1 MDLNDMTL
9 GGTLMQ
15 GNAQTSLYE
24 QLGGQ
29 EAIDAVVEEF
39 YARVLA
45 DEKVKSLF
53 DNTDMEKQ
61 KRHQAAFIAYATG
74 GPNRYQGRTI
84 KKAHEGL
91 GITEEQFAAVA
102 GHLSDSLKHFNVP
115 EELIERVIELFN
127 SLKGDVVES

>member
-1 MDLNDMTL
+1 
-9 GGTLMQ
+9 MQ
-15 GNAQTSLYE
+15 ESAQTTLYE

-29 EAIDAVVEEF
+29 EAINAVVEEF

-45 DEKVKSLF
+45 DEKVRDLF
-53 DNTDMEKQ
+53 KNTDMEKQ

-91 GITEEQFAAVA
+91 GITEEQFMAVA
-102 GHLSDSLKHFNVP
+102 THLSDSLKHFNVP
-115 EELIERVIELFN
+115 QHLIDQVIELFA
-127 SLKGDVVES
+127 SLKGDVVEQ

>member
-1 MDLNDMTL
+1 
-9 GGTLMQ
+9 MQ
-15 GNAQTSLYE
+15 ESAQTTLYE

-29 EAIDAVVEEF
+29 AAINAVVEEF

-45 DEKVKSLF
+45 DEKVRDLF
-53 DNTDMEKQ
+53 KNTDMEKQ

-91 GITEEQFAAVA
+91 GITEEQFMAVA
-102 GHLSDSLKHFNVP
+102 THLSDSLKHFNVP
-115 EELIERVIELFN
+115 QHLIDQVIELFA
-127 SLKGDVVES
+127 SLKGDVVEQ

>member
-1 MDLNDMTL
+1 M
-9 GGTLMQ
+9 
-15 GNAQTSLYE
+15 ASRAY
-24 QLGGQ
+24 
-29 EAIDAVVEEF
+29 
-39 YARVLA
+39 
-45 DEKVKSLF
+45 
-53 DNTDMEKQ
+53 
-61 KRHQAAFIAYATG
+61 RHQAAFIAYATG

>member
-1 MDLNDMTL
+1 
-9 GGTLMQ
+9 MQ
-15 GNAQTSLYE
+15 ESSQTTLYE

-45 DEKVKSLF
+45 DEKVKDLF
-53 DNTDMEKQ
+53 KNTDMEKQ

-74 GPNRYQGRTI
+74 GPNRYRGRTI

-91 GITEEQFAAVA
+91 GITEEQFMAVA
-102 GHLSDSLKHFNVP
+102 THLSDALKHFKVP
-115 EELIERVIELFN
+115 QHLIDRVIEIFA
-127 SLKGDVVES
+127 SLKDDVVEQ

>member
-1 MDLNDMTL
+1 
-9 GGTLMQ
+9 MQ
-15 GNAQTSLYE
+15 ESSQTTLYE

-45 DEKVKSLF
+45 DEKVKDLF
-53 DNTDMEKQ
+53 KNTDMEKQ

-74 GPNRYQGRTI
+74 GPNRYRGRTI

-91 GITEEQFAAVA
+91 GITEEQFMAVA
-102 GHLSDSLKHFNVP
+102 THLSDSLKHFNVP
-115 EELIERVIELFN
+115 QHLIDQVIELFA
-127 SLKGDVVES
+127 SLKGDVVEQ

>member
-1 MDLNDMTL
+1 
-9 GGTLMQ
+9 MQ
-15 GNAQTSLYE
+15 ESSQTTLYE

-45 DEKVKSLF
+45 DEKVKDLF
-53 DNTDMEKQ
+53 KNTDMEKQ

-74 GPNRYQGRTI
+74 GPNRYRGRTI

-91 GITEEQFAAVA
+91 GITEEQFMAVA
-102 GHLSDSLKHFNVP
+102 THLSDSLKHFNVP
-115 EELIERVIELFN
+115 QHLIDQVIEIFA
-127 SLKGDVVES
+127 SLKGDVVEQ

>member
-1 MDLNDMTL
+1 
-9 GGTLMQ
+9 MQ
-15 GNAQTSLYE
+15 ESTQTTLYE

-29 EAIDAVVEEF
+29 EAINAVVEEF

-45 DEKVKSLF
+45 DEKVRDLF
-53 DNTDMEKQ
+53 KNTDMEKQ

-91 GITEEQFAAVA
+91 GITEEQFMAVA
-102 GHLSDSLKHFNVP
+102 THLSDSLKHFNVP
-115 EELIERVIELFN
+115 QHLIDQVIELFA
-127 SLKGDVVES
+127 SLKGDVVEQ